1 MLEPFLQQIFFY
13 PRLIFPET
21 PSPTSAIPTP
31 RSEIKVGKMGTNI
44 PIPSCMINPDT

>member
-1 MLEPFLQQIFFY
+1 MSKTVLPI
-13 PRLIFPET
+13 RIPET